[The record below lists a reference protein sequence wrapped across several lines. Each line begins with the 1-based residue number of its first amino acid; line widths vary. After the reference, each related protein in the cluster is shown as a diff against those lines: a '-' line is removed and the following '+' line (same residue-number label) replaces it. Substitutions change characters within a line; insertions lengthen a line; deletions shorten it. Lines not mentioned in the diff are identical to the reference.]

1 MSSKYNRRDFLKALG
16 LGTGT
21 MGAAAL
27 FGSGSVL
34 AGGWPTGTIRQ
45 ENPEQTGEPTLQP
58 WEDMDVHHQ
67 EGIQAFLD
75 QIGADTRF
83 WDRPLEFTMDG
94 DVKVFELTCNNVQ
107 WESDVPGTFRPAFA
121 YNNTIP
127 GPTIRATQGE
137 RVRIIVHNE
146 MDQSTSVHW
155 HGLDIPNEQDGVT
168 FVNQNPIRPGE
179 TFTYEFTL
187 ENYGSHMYHSH
198 HNSMEQVVGGLL
210 GAFIID
216 PSAEHAAEEPASDK
230 EYVYILNDSI
240 LGFTVN
246 GKGFPYTQPLTAKV
260 GERVRIRF
268 YNEGLMI
275 HPMHLH
281 GMPMEVF
288 AKDGYVLPAP
298 YKCDTLNIAPGERY
312 DVIVNVRAAGLWA
325 LHCHILSHVE
335 GRNGMFGM
343 VTVFVVE
350 E

>member
-1 MSSKYNRRDFLKALG
+1 MTGKFNRRDFLKALG
-16 LGTGT
+16 VGTGT
-21 MGAAAL
+21 VGAAAL
-27 FGSGSVL
+27 FGNPVL
-34 AGGWPTGTIRQ
+34 AGGWPNQ
-45 ENPEQTGEPTLQP
+45 QLPEQDATLQP
-58 WEDMDVHHQ
+58 WEEMDLHHQ
-67 EGIQAFLD
+67 EGVQAFLD

-107 WESDVPGTFRPAFA
+107 WESDVPGTLRPAFA

-127 GPTIRATQGE
+127 GPTIRVTQGD
-137 RVRIIVHNE
+137 RVRVIVHNE

-155 HGLDIPNEQDGVT
+155 HGLDIPNDQDGVT
-168 FVNQNPIRPGE
+168 FVNQDPIRPGE
-179 TFTYEFTL
+179 TFTYEFPV

-210 GAFIID
+210 GAFIVD
-216 PSAEHAAEEPASDK
+216 PADPAEEPVADK
-230 EYVYILNDSI
+230 EYIYILNDSI

-260 GERVRIRF
+260 GEKVRIRF

-288 AKDGYVLPAP
+288 AKDGYILPAA

-312 DVIVNVRAAGLWA
+312 DVMVTARAAGIWA

-343 VTVFVVE
+343 VTVFIVE

>member
-1 MSSKYNRRDFLKALG
+1 MSGKFNRRDFLKALG

-21 MGAAAL
+21 AGAAAL
-27 FGSGSVL
+27 LNNPVF
-34 AGGWPTGTIRQ
+34 AGGWPSQQIPQQEGT
-45 ENPEQTGEPTLQP
+45 PEWQ
-58 WEDMDVHHQ
+58 DMDTHHA
-67 EGIQAFLD
+67 EGVQIFLD
-75 QIGADTRF
+75 QIGDDTRF
-83 WDRPLEFTMDG
+83 WDRPLEYTMDG

-155 HGLDIPNEQDGVT
+155 HGLDIPNGQDGVT
-168 FVNQNPIRPGE
+168 YVNQDPIRPGE

-210 GAFIID
+210 GAFIVD
-216 PSAEHAAEEPASDK
+216 PADPAEEPVSDK
-230 EYVYILNDSI
+230 EYIYILNDSL

-260 GERVRIRF
+260 GEKVRIRF

-288 AKDGYVLPAP
+288 AKDGYILPAP

-343 VTVFVVE
+343 VTVFIVE

>member
-1 MSSKYNRRDFLKALG
+1 MSGKFNRRDFLRALG
-16 LGTGT
+16 VGTGT
-21 MGAAAL
+21 VGAAFL
-27 FGSGSVL
+27 
-34 AGGWPTGTIRQ
+34 GGAWPTGTVVAQ
-45 ENPEQTGEPTLQP
+45 EGTSTLEPWQ
-58 WEDMDVHHQ
+58 DMDIHHE
-67 EGIQAFLD
+67 EGVNVFLE

-83 WDRPLEFTMDG
+83 WERDLEYTMDG

-107 WESDVPGTFRPAFA
+107 WESDTPGLFRPAFA

-127 GPTIRATQGE
+127 GPTIRATQGD
-137 RVRIIVHNE
+137 RVRVIVHNE

-155 HGLDIPNEQDGVT
+155 HGLDIPNDQDGVT
-168 FVNQNPIRPGE
+168 YVNQQPIRPHE

-210 GAFIID
+210 GAFIVEPNAD
-216 PSAEHAAEEPASDK
+216 HAAEEPAYDK
-230 EYVYILNDSI
+230 EYIYILNDSL

-260 GERVRIRF
+260 GERIRIRF

-275 HPMHLH
+275 HPMHMH

-298 YKCDTLNIAPGERY
+298 YKCDVINIAPGERY
-312 DVIVNVRAAGLWA
+312 DVIVTARAAGLWA

-350 E
+350 PAEE